1 MTIWNDQNISQL
13 LQANNMWGQS
23 YNHYFYGIKMPSVNM
38 VGLVGVFAA
47 VTMKLFIVNV
57 SDTGLGI
64 IGLNLM
70 GDVEP
75 TAIAHY
81 DRQHIASMTVKTKW
95 IALGMADSV
104 EITFSDGDVLKLQV
118 NKWNATV
125 KQQGANLARLR
136 RMQDPTT

>member
-1 MTIWNDQNISQL
+1 MTVWNDQNITQI

-57 SDTGLGI
+57 SDKGLGI

-75 TAIAHY
+75 TAIALY
-81 DRQHIASMTVKTKW
+81 DHQQITGLTVKTKW
-95 IALGMADSV
+95 VALGMADTV
-104 EITFSDGDVLKLQV
+104 IITFSDGDILKLQA
-118 NKWNATV
+118 NKWNVTI
-125 KQQGANLARLR
+125 KQQGANLVKLR
-136 RMQDPTT
+136 SMQDSSS